1 MLTQDDFVVSNMGGE
16 RPLQRSSWKAE
27 AIRKGNLKISGPIP
41 ITEETPLSEEEERQ
55 YAQKHNTDPL
65 DPSSQPSEQQ
75 HQANTL
81 DDSQAGPDPVEETP
95 HLQEEHHEF
104 RPQTP
109 PTRIRPT
116 IATQRTLE
124 PVLRSIPSPF
134 PSIPESTTKTPPK
147 KKRKSGLRNAFRK
160 IFSKKG
166 RDESQADEDI
176 SRRGHVHSVSVSA
189 MNSVS
194 RSSLTVLQESG
205 LLRQSPKP
213 KETTSGPRISDI
225 PVRELMPINP
235 LGQHLPFPMNVNAPQ
250 ETSPHHEYLTFDLP
264 PSDLG
269 RRRATLPSVLHAN
282 ASSQSLSAAAKHMSS
297 LEERNDGEMSP
308 QIGIALSSP
317 SLGAQAQLT
326 SSKRR
331 SRSAGALRDLA
342 KGRTSTERR
351 RSAEIRYWR
360 QSYQSGSIYS
370 TNTQRP
376 RTAQT
381 VETVQTTDA
390 HDFAINA
397 PESIADSST
406 LHAPMVDQHDQD
418 ISLIQLPV
426 EAFNFGNL
434 KSEFLDEAEPEDQ
447 PTVPGRSAKRLSME
461 ERVQH
466 LEDNMRTIETSVH
479 RISGRTNR
487 QTIILENA
495 PKGRRSRNRSSS
507 GTSDRQSLH
516 HSSKSSNATLSASGR
531 HSPSAPSSPV
541 LAPLS
546 SVSEFPRSHP
556 HPTAAAE
563 LSASPPRHPTSYRS
577 ELATQFAAIY
587 DALKHERASRK
598 SLERQVIDLQREIS
612 ELHAIMNKL
621 HVRSPSYPTPSP
633 DAVITSSEERMNTPR
648 ASARPDLHLGT
659 DDHQNRG
666 IRETVLGRFDHDG
679 RDRDESGSEWSSKE
693 DITSPEAWA
702 TPKEESSDFFGKSR
716 SRLNLKDGEDEIF

>member
-16 RPLQRSSWKAE
+16 SPLQRSSWKAE

-55 YAQKHNTDPL
+55 YAQKHNSDPL
-65 DPSSQPSEQQ
+65 DSSSQLSEPQPR
-75 HQANTL
+75 ANTL
-81 DDSQAGPDPVEETP
+81 VDSRPGPDLVEEMP

-104 RPQTP
+104 RPQSPSTE
-109 PTRIRPT
+109 IRPT
-116 IATQRTLE
+116 TETQRPLE
-124 PVLRSIPSPF
+124 PVSRSVPSPF

-147 KKRKSGLRNAFRK
+147 KQRKGGLRNALRK
-160 IFSKKG
+160 MFGKKG
-166 RDESQADEDI
+166 RDESQDDEDI
-176 SRRGHVHSVSVSA
+176 SRRGHVHSVSVGA
-189 MNSVS
+189 VNSIS
-194 RSSLTVLQESG
+194 RSSLTVVQDSG

-213 KETTSGPRISDI
+213 KETTVGPRISDL

-282 ASSQSLSAAAKHMSS
+282 ASSQSLSAATKRMSS
-297 LEERNDGEMSP
+297 LEERNDGELSP

-317 SLGAQAQLT
+317 SYGGQAQSI

-342 KGRTSTERR
+342 KARTSTERR

-360 QSYQSGSIYS
+360 QSYQTGSIHS

-381 VETVQTTDA
+381 VETVQTTNT
-390 HDFAINA
+390 HDFAIKA
-397 PESIADSST
+397 PESVTDSST

-447 PTVPGRSAKRLSME
+447 PIEAEQSEKRFSME

-479 RISGRTNR
+479 RISGRANR

-507 GTSDRQSLH
+507 GTSDRQSSH
-516 HSSKSSNATLSASGR
+516 HSSQSSNVTLSASGR
-531 HSPSAPSSPV
+531 HSPSAPPSPV

-546 SVSEFPRSHP
+546 SVSEFSRSHP
-556 HPTAAAE
+556 HPSVAAE
-563 LSASPPRHPTSYRS
+563 LSAAPPRPPTSYRS

-587 DALKHERASRK
+587 EALKHERAARK
-598 SLERQVIDLQREIS
+598 SLQRQVNNLQREVS
-612 ELHAIMNKL
+612 DLHTIVNKM
-621 HVRSPSYPTPSP
+621 HTRSPSYPTPSP
-633 DAVITSSEERMNTPR
+633 DAVIMSSEERMRTPR
-648 ASARPDLHLGT
+648 ASTRPDLHLGI
-659 DDHQNRG
+659 DERQNRG
-666 IRETVLGRFDHDG
+666 IRETVLGRFDDDG
-679 RDRDESGSEWSSKE
+679 KDRDESGSEWSSKE
-693 DITSPEAWA
+693 DVTSPEVWA
-702 TPKEESSDFFGKSR
+702 TPKEESREFFAKSR
-716 SRLNLKDGEDEIF
+716 SRLNLKEGEDEMF